1 MGAQEKSL
9 AELKITLKTPLQYL
23 KGVGPER
30 SKVLARLNLAT
41 VGDLLY
47 FFPRRYEHRLP
58 VKRISELH
66 FENKE
71 CVQGVVASCGVMRL
85 RTGQAILKVTVRD
98 GKSVLYGMW
107 FNQPYLQ
114 KVFLPK
120 SKVVFYG
127 KAEKSGSRVQMTH
140 PEYEIFQDEVPAE
153 TVHTGRI
160 VPIYPLTEDLGQK
173 GLRQLVYRAIEV
185 FSGLVRD
192 PLEVS
197 MRKRLDLP
205 ERAWAIRQI
214 HFPSEE
220 KNSNQAYRRLVFDEF
235 FMMQAVLEMKKAEF
249 QKESPLL
256 AHKSERGE
264 VERFLAALPFELTSG
279 QEKAIW
285 EIIEDM
291 RSGRMMNRLVQGDV
305 GSGKTVVGAAALV
318 FTVVNGFQGA
328 LMAPT
333 EVLAQQQ
340 YLTLSQ
346 LLEPLGISCG
356 YLAQAMPAPEKEKV
370 LAGIADG
377 SIQVV
382 IGTHALIQEAVKFK
396 KLGLAVI
403 DEQHK
408 FGVFQRAALA
418 KKSAQTPHLLF
429 MTATPIPRTLSL
441 TLYGDLDISVM
452 DQLPS
457 GRQPIRTLWVGE
469 ARRGEIYKFLDS
481 LLEKGG
487 QGYVLCPL
495 VDAKASLDAKNIF
508 KAYEDLSKILTRR
521 KFGILHGKMKSAE
534 KKKVMQ
540 EFKEKKIDVLISTVV
555 IEVGIDV
562 PNANIMMIE
571 NAERF
576 GLAQLHQLR
585 GRVGRGTE
593 ESFCVLFSEA
603 QGEES
608 IERLEAFTK
617 IQSGFDIAEKDL
629 SLRGGGDMIG
639 EKQHGLPELRIG
651 DVVKDIEILQ
661 LAKKEARAI
670 VAADTKLI
678 LAQNRL
684 IRRAIE
690 SRYGIKNNTLT
701 VLA

>member
-1 MGAQEKSL
+1 M